1 MAEKKAANLSVKN
14 EATGPP
20 GVDADKD
27 DCGCLSGEGVCMLT
41 FDRGVLLDEKKYH
54 TVNPPVMAK
63 EEATHPTGITVEVV
77 GIAMGDRGRSC
88 EEHDVC
94 GTVVEEDT
102 LLRLRKE
109 QILVDGQEETAI
121 SCYWVT
127 DGIDRCRVGFLKRHM
142 VKHAGHFDGGLVQ
155 VTKVL
160 SADPRVCDSAERKL
174 HHQNMGC
181 ALGTIVSAMTNEIKE
196 EANPLEEIGRKRKA
210 QVDGGYPLNKKYGL
224 PIP

>member
-1 MAEKKAANLSVKN
+1 MAERKPASSSVN
-14 EATGPP
+14 NTATGPP
-20 GVDADKD
+20 DVDADKD
-27 DCGCLSGEGVCMLT
+27 DCGCLSGEGVLTLT

-77 GIAMGDRGRSC
+77 GIVMGDRGRSC

-109 QILVDGQEETAI
+109 QILVDGQEETAV

-142 VKHAGHFDGGLVQ
+142 VKHAGRFDGALVQ

-160 SADPRVCDSAERKL
+160 SADPRVSDSAERKL

-181 ALGTIVSAMTNEIKE
+181 ALGTIVSAMNEIKS
-196 EANPLEEIGRKRKA
+196 ANPIATESLLEEIGRKRKA
-210 QVDGGYPLNKKYGL
+210 QEDGGYPLNN
-224 PIP
+224 